1 MDLLESFFKFLKTH
15 HLVSD
20 QDSPTLLAVSGGLD
34 SMVMMHLFYRAGL
47 PFAVAHC
54 NFQLRGVESDGDEH
68 FVEKVALGFDVPFF
82 VSRFETKVYAAE
94 RGISTQMAARN
105 LRYEWFAQ
113 LAAEHNFSG
122 IATAHHL
129 NDSVE
134 TVLLNLARGTGM
146 PGLSGIAPKT
156 GRLIRP
162 LLFAS
167 RNEILEYSRI
177 HEITWRE
184 DSSNDLDDYARNFVR
199 HHIIPR
205 LEDLNPSFLN
215 TATRNMARIGEAE
228 NNLNFLLGRWLDIDS
243 LTWSETI
250 NININIPTAKLSQLP
265 SPSQALRTLLK
276 PYGFD
281 AEQARQLAENLEHIG
296 LELHNEKGFK
306 ALVDRG
312 NILITSSKRSSE
324 VGLNPDQ
331 VEKIRIEADDLMVSL
346 PDGTRIFQMPVS
358 SPDPGAFSIDDLE
371 KDPNSTVLDAERLKF
386 PLHLRHWMP
395 GDSFQ
400 PLGMGGKSQKL
411 QDFFTNQ
418 KLSRFEKDKV
428 WLLCNGDEAIIWVL
442 GLRLDERFKI
452 HSHTNKV
459 LKINWIK

>member
-82 VSRFETKVYAAE
+82 VSRFETKTYAAE
-94 RGISTQMAARN
+94 QGISTQMAARN

-113 LAAEHNFSG
+113 LADEHNFSS

-146 PGLSGIAPKT
+146 PGLSGINSKT

-184 DSSNDLDDYARNFVR
+184 DSSNDMDDYARNFVR

-205 LEDLNPSFLN
+205 LEDLNPSFLH
-215 TATRNMARIGEAE
+215 TASRNMARIGEAE
-228 NNLNFLLGRWLDIDS
+228 DNLSFLLGRWFDRDIDR

-250 NININIPTAKLSQLP
+250 NISIPKLSQLP
-265 SPSQALRTLLK
+265 SPS
-276 PYGFD
+276 P
-281 AEQARQLAENLEHIG
+281 
-296 LELHNEKGFK
+296 
-306 ALVDRG
+306 
-312 NILITSSKRSSE
+312 RSS
-324 VGLNPDQ
+324 P
-331 VEKIRIEADDLMVSL
+331 
-346 PDGTRIFQMPVS
+346 
-358 SPDPGAFSIDDLE
+358 
-371 KDPNSTVLDAERLKF
+371 
-386 PLHLRHWMP
+386 
-395 GDSFQ
+395 
-400 PLGMGGKSQKL
+400 
-411 QDFFTNQ
+411 
-418 KLSRFEKDKV
+418 
-428 WLLCNGDEAIIWVL
+428 
-442 GLRLDERFKI
+442 
-452 HSHTNKV
+452 
-459 LKINWIK
+459 